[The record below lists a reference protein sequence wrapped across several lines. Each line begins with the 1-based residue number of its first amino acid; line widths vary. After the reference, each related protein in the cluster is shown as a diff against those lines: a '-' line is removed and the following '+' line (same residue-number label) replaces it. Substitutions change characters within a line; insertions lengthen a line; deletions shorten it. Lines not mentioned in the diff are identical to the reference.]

1 MRGNELSRQSKQR
14 RLWLF
19 KITVHYIILWIFK
32 ISYGTYLTIAYRSK
46 LIKAPGFKL
55 KGPCLLLANHCNTF
69 DGFFIQGLVNRPI
82 HFVVTDGMFKNKNLR
97 RILSIVNFIPKKKF
111 VSDTKAI
118 RQIIRISQNGGI
130 IGIFPEGRRCWDG
143 KTVKIS
149 PATFKLVRMLK
160 IPVVTANMK
169 GAYLSEP
176 RWSNTQ
182 RFGKIEI
189 EIKTLIDTEALAAMS
204 LEQIEQKI
212 TKELYHSEYDWQD
225 KHMIPFK
232 GKALAEGF
240 ELLLYTCPQCGAMD
254 SMQTSGSEISCKV
267 CDALYEIDV
276 YGYVHS
282 IKGFL
287 PSSRVVDINEWQLGK
302 LRDIYGTLQNDQDV
316 YMSNEGALLTSAID
330 VAHPFEEVS
339 RGSISIA
346 KNGLIIGGKKF
357 GIADVYGVAVNMKS
371 HVSFRHK
378 SMDYRVSFENNQF
391 SVYKWCRIIKIF
403 IGNMEEA
410 F

>member
-1 MRGNELSRQSKQR
+1 MRDKELSRQSKQR
-14 RLWLF
+14 RVWLA
-19 KITVHYIILWIFK
+19 KVTAHYIILGIFK
-32 ISYGTYLTIAYRSK
+32 ISFGAYLAIAHRVK
-46 LIKAPGFKL
+46 LVKEPGFKL
-55 KGPCLLLANHCNTF
+55 KGPCLLLANHSNTY
-69 DGFFIQGLVNRPI
+69 DGFFIQSLVNKPI
-82 HFVVTDGMFKNKNLR
+82 HFVVSDGVFKNKNVR
-97 RILSIVNFIPKKKF
+97 RIFSIVNFIPKKKF

-118 RQIIRISQNGGI
+118 KQIIRISQNGGI

-143 KTVKIS
+143 KTVKIA
-149 PATFKLVRMLK
+149 PATFKLVKMLK
-160 IPVVTANMK
+160 IPVVTANIK

-176 RWSNTQ
+176 RWSKTQ

-189 EIKTLIDTEALAAMS
+189 EIKTLIDAKSLAAMS
-204 LEQIEQKI
+204 LEEIEQKVG
-212 TKELYHSEYDWQD
+212 KELYHSEYDWQD
-225 KHMIPFK
+225 KRMIPFK

-240 ELLLYTCPQCGAMD
+240 EMLLYTCPQCGAND
-254 SMQTSGSEISCKV
+254 SMQTCGSEISCKV
-267 CDALYEIDV
+267 CGALYEMDV

-287 PSSRVVDINEWQLGK
+287 PSSRVDGINEWQLNK
-302 LRDIYGTLQNDQDV
+302 LEEIYAKLKNNQDV
-316 YMSNEGALLTSAID
+316 YMSNEGVLLTSSID
-330 VAHPFEEVS
+330 VAHPFKEIS

-357 GIADVYGVAVNMKS
+357 DIADVYGVAVNMKA

-403 IGNMEEA
+403 IGNVEEA
-410 F
+410 I